1 MEEWHEDNSTDN
13 NSFFLISKARDF
25 LPLQTYHAPH
35 KLVPLSFI
43 LIYSSHS
50 MHQSIIN
57 FSNLRSI

>member
-43 LIYSSHS
+43 LIYSSH
-50 MHQSIIN
+50 
-57 FSNLRSI
+57 